1 MPKPFKSLTLDQ
13 FAALLNLFP
22 FQRQITNVDMHHTWR
37 PNHAQFF
44 ARQPVESIEAMWR
57 VHTQEN
63 GWVDI
68 AQHITIDPQGAIWTG
83 RDWNQPPTSAVGHNG
98 NSYAGPFMFE
108 VIGDFD
114 LGGDQLID
122 PQRDVAVA
130 VVALLQKRFGLPP
143 ESLRFHSQ
151 LSSRSCPG
159 AQIPYA
165 AFLDQVKK
173 RLTGAPEV
181 ARDIMFGEE
190 FAETREIVQ
199 LIVDAYPPPTRAVL
213 ADEGELAEDRMTPRQ
228 SALLRGDTAAAER
241 SPLSQARGPRVFTP
255 DEIAM
260 LRPYV
265 IALRMG
271 AFSNDGQFTTSKEDV
286 DELFGERLPAELAS
300 RKAKGEKLELMFY
313 AHGGLIDEASG
324 LAAALDHLDFW
335 RKNGIYPIY
344 FVWETGLQETVQ
356 DIVRGLFSGSRGIV
370 TGAENAVIAALARPG
385 GLAVWSQMKRS
396 AQIASLP
403 TGGALYVA
411 QKTLELWNAHSS
423 DIRIHAA
430 GHSAGSIFHSYFL
443 PALVGQKT
451 AASVPPLNVQTLHL
465 LAPAVTT
472 DLFISNLMPQIG
484 DTKPIERLT
493 MYTMYKELEKADK
506 AGPYQGS
513 LLYLVSNAFEQSQP
527 TKILGLEESI
537 RQEAQLIRFF
547 GLAGLQ
553 APKAE
558 LVFSQTPVGTNPRS
572 ASQATSHGGANG
584 FATDPFTL
592 GSVVRRALNIPNG
605 VPIFEFVQ
613 PQTGGRDI
621 FEETPPTAA
630 PAPPPFSLPKANPAA
645 AAPLGAFPIGS
656 AGAYRALCI
665 GIDLYPDPNRLGG
678 CVNDARNWTS
688 ALAALGFE
696 VRTLT
701 DAQATR
707 DGILQAIRD
716 ILRQSQPG
724 DVMVM
729 QYSGHGTRVPDQ
741 DNVEKG
747 GFDDAICPIN
757 FADGALIVDDDFRE
771 IFASTADGVNVT
783 IFMDCC
789 HSGTNTRLISGLSP
803 ANLAEVGHLR
813 ARFIAPSSALTA
825 AYLAFRR
832 KNVSRAAL
840 APRGPTQMKQVAFAA
855 CQDSEVA
862 FENNGAGVFTTFATR
877 MLAGPLRPLTNRQF
891 QQRVVAAFG
900 TPAQQT
906 PNLDC
911 APASEARMFLQPLTT
926 GNGPV
931 AEPGQDV
938 ASRIALIERRLSAAG
953 L

>member
-37 PNHAQFF
+37 PNHGQFL
-44 ARQPVESIEAMWR
+44 ARQPVESIDAMWR

-63 GWVDI
+63 GWLDI
-68 AQHITIDPQGAIWTG
+68 AQHITIDPQGTIWTG
-83 RDWNQPPTSAVGHNG
+83 RDWNQPPASAVGHNG
-98 NSYAGPFMFE
+98 NSHAGPFMFE
-108 VIGDFD
+108 MIGDFD
-114 LGGDQLID
+114 LGGDQFID
-122 PQRDVAVA
+122 PQRHTALA

-151 LSSRSCPG
+151 LSSKTCPG
-159 AQIPYA
+159 TQIPYG
-165 AFLDQVKK
+165 AFLDEVKK
-173 RLTGAPEV
+173 KQTGAPE
-181 ARDIMFGEE
+181 AGRDVMFGEE
-190 FAETREIVQ
+190 FAETRQIVQ
-199 LIVDAYPPPTRAVL
+199 LIVDAYAPSARAVP

-228 SALLRGDTAAAER
+228 AALLRGDTAAAER
-241 SPLSQARGPRVFTP
+241 SPLSRARGTRVFTP
-255 DEIAM
+255 EEIAM

-265 IALRMG
+265 IDLRLG

-286 DELFGERLPAELAS
+286 DEIFGERLPAELAD
-300 RKAKGEKLELMFY
+300 RKAKGQKLELMFY
-313 AHGGLIDEASG
+313 AHGGLIDEASALG
-324 LAAALDHLDFW
+324 AALDHLDFW

-344 FVWETGLQETVQ
+344 FVWETGLKETVQ
-356 DIVRGLFSGSRGIV
+356 DIVRGLFSGSRGILS
-370 TGAENAVIAALARPG
+370 GAENAVIAAIARPG

-396 AQIASLP
+396 AEIASLP

-411 QKTLELWNAHSS
+411 QKTLDLWNAHSS
-423 DIRIHAA
+423 DIHIHAA

-443 PALVGQKT
+443 PTLVRQQT
-451 AASVPPLNVQTLHL
+451 AAGVPSLNVQTLHL
-465 LAPAVTT
+465 LAPAVAT

-493 MYTMYKELEKADK
+493 MYTMHKELEKADK

-513 LLYLVSNAFEQSQP
+513 LLYLVSHAFEQSQP
-527 TKILGLEESI
+527 TRLLGLEESI
-537 RQEAQLIRFF
+537 RQDAPLIRFF

-558 LVFSQTPVGTNPRS
+558 LVFSQTPPGTSPRS
-572 ASQATSHGGANG
+572 ASQATSHGGDNG
-584 FATDPFTL
+584 FANDPATL
-592 GSVVRRALNIPNG
+592 GSVVRRALNIPDG
-605 VPIFEFVQ
+605 VPISEFVP

-621 FEETPPTAA
+621 FEETPPAA
-630 PAPPPFSLPKANPAA
+630 ALAPPPLSPPLASPAPAA
-645 AAPLGAFPIGS
+645 PSAAFPVGS
-656 AGAYRALCI
+656 AGARRALCI

-688 ALAALGFE
+688 ALGALGFE

-701 DAQATR
+701 DGQATR

-724 DVMVM
+724 DVTVM

-757 FADGALIVDDDFRE
+757 FADGALIIDDDFRE
-771 IFASTADGVNVT
+771 IFASTVDGVNVT

-832 KNVSRAAL
+832 NNVARAAL
-840 APRGPTQMKQVAFAA
+840 APRGPAQMKQVAFAA
-855 CQDSEVA
+855 CQDREVA

-877 MLAGPLRPLTNRQF
+877 MLAAPLPPLTNRQF

-911 APASEARMFLQPLTT
+911 APASEARIFLQPLTT
-926 GNGPV
+926 AIVP
-931 AEPGQDV
+931 AAAPGQDL
-938 ASRIALIERRLSAAG
+938 ASQIAWIERRLAAAG